1 MANRIFYPGALIL
14 LCTLSGGAAGET
26 FGEMRDRLN
35 QLDIQQELLQRE
47 SQLSNARIQAEQAR
61 QRLSDARGDSGQ
73 GPMPSILAIMQ
84 VGDTWLAKLQTHD
97 GIVDTYAVGDV
108 AGFGVISSIDRN
120 GVTVSHKKG
129 GKIQKDRLRYL
140 APSQAVSRVSGHSP
154 VTMQPASLWESL
166 PRIPA
171 LEGGVSAPTIPVQRQ

>member
-1 MANRIFYPGALIL
+1 MANRI
-14 LCTLSGGAAGET
+14 LCSSVLTMLFSLPGGAAGET

-61 QRLSDARGDSGQ
+61 QRLSDARGGSDQ

-97 GIVDTYAVGDV
+97 GIVDTYAIGDV
-108 AGFGVISSIDRN
+108 AGFGVVSSIDRN
-120 GVTVSHKKG
+120 GVTISHKKG

-154 VTMQPASLWESL
+154 VMVQPASLWKSL

-171 LEGGVSAPTIPVQRQ
+171 LEGGVGTQINPAQRQ